1 MNRKDIGENQKKIR
15 KIADRML
22 IPQSEWE
29 MNIEHFDWVP
39 GVGLYGL
46 YRAYEATGEE
56 KYLKFLEEWTKRHLQ
71 EAYIQK
77 TVNSTAPLLSI
88 LCLYEKKKDPILLKV
103 CEEIAE
109 DILRNAPRTVDGGL
123 EHTVTEPVEGFSDQV
138 WADTLFMVCIFLAKL
153 SSVTGK
159 ECYSAFAK
167 EQLQIHLRLL
177 KGTNGLYYHGYN
189 GARKDHMS
197 SIHWGRA
204 NGWILYSTAQILTY
218 LPDPEEKERIREQ
231 MEDFVKAL
239 KMVQEENGG
248 FHTILDD
255 RTSYLETSATALI
268 GAGLWQLLSQKK
280 IGEEYREMARLA
292 VEYVRGTIEE
302 DGLVQG
308 VSTGTPVMPDR
319 EGYKG
324 ISLRPTLYGQGAAI
338 LALAEENA
346 DKKLE
351 RKEKEVNGFYL

>member
-1 MNRKDIGENQKKIR
+1 MNRKDPGENQKKIR

-56 KYLKFLEEWTKRHLQ
+56 KYLEFLEEWTKRHLQ

-88 LCLYEKKKDPILLKV
+88 LCLYEKKKDSNLLRV

-123 EHTVTEPVEGFSDQV
+123 
-138 WADTLFMVCIFLAKL
+138 
-153 SSVTGK
+153 
-159 ECYSAFAK
+159 
-167 EQLQIHLRLL
+167 
-177 KGTNGLYYHGYN
+177 
-189 GARKDHMS
+189 
-197 SIHWGRA
+197 
-204 NGWILYSTAQILTY
+204 
-218 LPDPEEKERIREQ
+218 
-231 MEDFVKAL
+231 
-239 KMVQEENGG
+239 
-248 FHTILDD
+248 
-255 RTSYLETSATALI
+255 
-268 GAGLWQLLSQKK
+268 
-280 IGEEYREMARLA
+280 
-292 VEYVRGTIEE
+292 
-302 DGLVQG
+302 VQG

-319 EGYKG
+319 EGYKR

-351 RKEKEVNGFYL
+351 RKEKEANGFYL